1 MTLRVSS
8 PRRSRPIGRIAALLC
23 CFLSLT
29 AAPAQTTY
37 YSQGNGAWETLS
49 TWNTQ
54 PDGSGS
60 QPTTLP
66 DHPDLRIVVQGN
78 HTVTIQGV
86 GSYSM
91 AELQVDG
98 SLAANTNLPSTNKYL
113 QIYGASVAVSGVLG
127 APNNTLSME
136 INGPNCVISGV
147 GAIHLARLR
156 KEHGSP
162 GAATTT
168 NLVIDAN
175 LSLYWASTAALYYE
189 GIGVTKKT
197 FNVTINENRTVT
209 TVGDVSIDGVDGT
222 NSAWADGIFTI
233 NGTLDVGRDLWITTD
248 NPPNGSITYQI
259 GSTGKIIVRRQ
270 IKGNAGVGPA
280 IASLNIQNG
289 GLLHLTGAISSV
301 VFANLSANLNAYN
314 FAGGATVD
322 YAGATLQIVEDLLPY
337 ANLTVS
343 GGGQKNLEGLTTVQ
357 ETLTLAGGIVLHG
370 AHDLIIGPAGGVVG
384 GSTGA
389 YCRTNAAGALRQ
401 TVGAD
406 PVAFPVGNQHFNPI
420 SVSQPDAPAALFVRV
435 TDQALSNGL
444 SGSPLT
450 GFAVRK
456 TWLIREMQP
465 GTAGPI
471 TAAPQWLSTHEL
483 PGFNRN
489 NCYVSFHD
497 GYSWNQDAP
506 GLASG
511 SNPYTRTRAG
521 VPLNNHGETPLAL
534 ASQGVLPVELL
545 YFEARTEGDAALLH
559 WATAS
564 EQQNAYFAV
573 ERSAE
578 TLDFR
583 EIGRVAGAGYSSQT
597 VQYVFTDPQPDP
609 GMNYYRL
616 RQVDFDGAQ
625 AYSPARALRFDHP
638 KNLDKTV
645 LYPSPA
651 AETLRVQRRD
661 APDAP
666 LYWHVLDA
674 LLRPVAQGSM
684 PAGQAAF
691 ELSVADLAAG
701 WYVLLLRRGDEAATL
716 RFVKQ

>member
-1 MTLRVSS
+1 MPRPTPS
-8 PRRSRPIGRIAALLC
+8 PHRIRSIGRFAALFC
-23 CFLSLT
+23 CFLSPA

-60 QPTTLP
+60 QPATLP
-66 DHPDLRIVVQGN
+66 DHPDLRIVIQSN

-98 SLAANTNLPSTNKYL
+98 TLTANTNLPSTNKYL
-113 QIYGASVAVSGVLG
+113 QMYGASVAVSGALG
-127 APNNTLSME
+127 APNNTLSLE
-136 INGPNCVISGV
+136 INGPNCVISGA

-168 NLVIDAN
+168 NLVIDADI
-175 LSLYWASTAALYYE
+175 SLYWTSTAGLYYE
-189 GIGVTKKT
+189 GIGVTKKS

-222 NSAWADGIFTI
+222 NSAWADGLFTV

-248 NPPNGSITYQI
+248 NPPNGHITYQI
-259 GSTGKIIVRRQ
+259 GPTGKIIVRRQ
-270 IKGNAGVGPA
+270 IKGNAGVGPS
-280 IASLNIQNG
+280 IAGLSIQNG
-289 GLLHLTGAISSV
+289 GLLQLTGGISSV
-301 VFANLSANLNAYN
+301 VFANLSASLNAYN
-314 FAGGATVD
+314 FAGGATVE
-322 YAGATLQIVEDLLPY
+322 YAGAALQIVEDLLPY
-337 ANLTVS
+337 ANLTIS
-343 GGGQKNLEGLTTVQ
+343 GGGQKNLDGPTTVQ
-357 ETLTLAGGIVLHG
+357 ETLTLAGGILLHG
-370 AHDLIIGPAGGVVG
+370 AHDLIIGSAGSVVG
-384 GSTGA
+384 GSAGA
-389 YCRTNAAGALRQ
+389 YCKTNAAGALRQ

-420 SVSQPDAPAALFVRV
+420 SISQFGAPAALCVRV

-450 GFAVRK
+450 GFAVNK
-456 TWLIREMQP
+456 TWLIREVQP
-465 GTAGPI
+465 GAAEPI
-471 TAAPQWLSTHEL
+471 TAAPQWLGAHEL

-506 GLASG
+506 GAASG

-521 VPLNNHGETPLAL
+521 IPLNHSGETPLAL

-545 YFEARTEGDAALLH
+545 FFEARAAGDAALLR

-578 TLDFR
+578 MLDFR
-583 EIGRVAGAGYSSQT
+583 EIGRVIGAGYSSQT
-597 VQYVFTDPQPDP
+597 MQYVFTDPQPDP

-616 RQVDFDGAQ
+616 RQVDFDGRQ
-625 AYSPARALRFDHP
+625 AYSPARALRFDRP
-638 KNLDKTV
+638 SRLDQAV
-645 LYPSPA
+645 LFPSPA
-651 AETLRVQRRD
+651 SERLRVQLPD

-666 LYWHVLDA
+666 LYWQLLDA
-674 LLRPVAQGSM
+674 RLRWVAQGRL
-684 PAGQAAF
+684 PAGQATL

-701 WYVLLLRRGDEAATL
+701 WYALRLRRGDEAATL